1 MHRIYLNMT
10 LQSYF
15 SEGGVSAPNSTLT
28 GEYKNSKSYIL
39 ANLCWQ
45 IVLIFIAQSL
55 YLQWCFSFLKTG
67 LLFCG
72 LQRFVSIVSPFL
84 RLNRCHLMYS
94 MSTLHSGV
102 SDSSSA
108 FLDHNSTKQTL
119 LYPSNHPE
127 WYSGLVDSCINLS
140 TGHCCCEIVG
150 CRERSPS

>member
-55 YLQWCFSFLKTG
+55 YLQWCFFFKNRPVILWPSKICLYSVT
-67 LLFCG
+67 
-72 LQRFVSIVSPFL
+72 FL